1 MILQNLASTMLSD
14 TLVNNAAEKMA
25 STMSGWS
32 VNNFLA
38 NLNKNLSQWGGMLI
52 VVVGLVMV
60 IVAVIK
66 IAKGLMSGGR
76 NGQTN
81 WVLNIVLFFLG
92 GALAFGGGWS
102 LVQGISQ
109 GGSDTLNDLGKMVIP
124 YLSMWFS

>member
-1 MILQNLASTMLSD
+1 MTLQNLAH
-14 TLVNNAAEKMA
+14 
-25 STMSGWS
+25 TMSGWS
-32 VNNFLA
+32 INNFLA

-60 IVAVIK
+60 IVAVVK
-66 IAKGLMSGGR
+66 IAKGLMSSGR
-76 NGQTN
+76 GQTN

-124 YLSMWFS
+124 YLSCLFR

>member
-1 MILQNLASTMLSD
+1 MFSIQQLAN
-14 TLVNNAAEKMA
+14 TL
-25 STMSGWS
+25 SGWS
-32 VNNFLA
+32 INNFLT
-38 NLNKNLSQWGGMLI
+38 NLNKNLNLWGGLLI

-66 IAKGLMSGGR
+66 IAKGLMSSK
-76 NGQTN
+76 GQTN

-109 GGSDTLNDLGKMVIP
+109 GGSDTLNDLGKMAIP
-124 YLSMWFS
+124 MIQNFF